1 MEKIKIYANY
11 GVLAHEK
18 QTIYTYGAEHPHA
31 TYSETMEVEIPE
43 GFEVSESVTGK
54 PLITPPGCD
63 YTYEINE
70 ILSHRADEPIFLW
83 VDQDKKTHWKKL
95 K

>member
-1 MEKIKIYANY
+1 M
-11 GVLAHEK
+11 AHEK
-18 QTIYTYGAEHPHA
+18 QAIYTYGAAHPHA

-43 GFEVSESVTGK
+43 GFELTESASGK
-54 PLITPPGCD
+54 PLITPPGCTF
-63 YTYEINE
+63 TYEINE